1 MFDADDEFE
10 KLNQRVKH
18 EEEKYLNAEV
28 TVENYKFPHIY
39 LTDEEIEEFNRESD
53 KNGLDIKVVPLS
65 TYMNLNSPDKT
76 FNVDEDDEID
86 IEEKEKNIEKFMNF
100 LGKNYIKREEK
111 NEEKNENKFIGKKRN
126 KILEDESEQEESN
139 ISSFKSK
146 SYVRSRKI
154 IKNNGNKE
162 EDEKSQKSNLSEFNK
177 KDIDIEEEKEEEKS
191 NDKKHN
197 EKNGNKNKKKI
208 IKKKKNNKKSN
219 EIAENFDNYF
229 RKIRETRQKQIDDE
243 NRRDALIRE
252 IMEKSQNLTQEE
264 LREVAK
270 INRVSL
276 IDDNTLSEHDLTQK
290 FTNQLD
296 RILVDININS
306 NVLKLNGGGKENIKK
321 MKDRMEREKK
331 AREEQILNKRLK
343 EQKKQEMDNKI
354 KGNIKVNENKKESD
368 LSDNNSESDDDIL
381 LQRCRAR

>member
-162 EDEKSQKSNLSEFNK
+162 EDEKSEKSNLSEFNK

-219 EIAENFDNYF
+219 EIAEKFDNYF

-243 NRRDALIRE
+243 NRRGALIRE
-252 IMEKSQNLTQEE
+252 IMEKSQNLTQEG

-343 EQKKQEMDNKI
+343 EQKKHEMENKI
-354 KGNIKVNENKKESD
+354 KENNKVNENKKESD
-368 LSDNNSESDDDIL
+368 LSDNNSESDDDSI
-381 LQRCRAR
+381 

>member
-126 KILEDESEQEESN
+126 KILDDESEQEESN

-162 EDEKSQKSNLSEFNK
+162 EDEKSEKSNLSEFNK

-191 NDKKHN
+191 NNKKHN

-219 EIAENFDNYF
+219 EIAEKFDNYF

-243 NRRDALIRE
+243 NRRGALIRE
-252 IMEKSQNLTQEE
+252 IMEKSQNLTQEG

-343 EQKKQEMDNKI
+343 EQKKQKMENKI
-354 KGNIKVNENKKESD
+354 KENNKVNENKKESD
-368 LSDNNSESDDDIL
+368 LSDNNSESDDDSI
-381 LQRCRAR
+381 

>member
-146 SYVRSRKI
+146 SYVRSRKT

-162 EDEKSQKSNLSEFNK
+162 EDEKSEKSNLSEFNK

-243 NRRDALIRE
+243 NRRGALIRE
-252 IMEKSQNLTQEE
+252 IMEKSQNLTQEG

-276 IDDNTLSEHDLTQK
+276 IDDNTLSEHDLTLK
-290 FTNQLD
+290 LTNQLD

-343 EQKKQEMDNKI
+343 EQKKQKMENKI
-354 KGNIKVNENKKESD
+354 KENNKVNENKKEND
-368 LSDNNSESDDDIL
+368 LSDNNSESDDDSI
-381 LQRCRAR
+381 

>member
-100 LGKNYIKREEK
+100 LGKNYIKRNDK

-126 KILEDESEQEESN
+126 KILDDESEQEESN

-162 EDEKSQKSNLSEFNK
+162 EDEKSEKSNLSEFNK

-252 IMEKSQNLTQEE
+252 IMEKSQNLTQEG

-276 IDDNTLSEHDLTQK
+276 IDDNTLSEHDLTLK
-290 FTNQLD
+290 LTNQLD

-331 AREEQILNKRLK
+331 AREDQILNKRLK
-343 EQKKQEMDNKI
+343 EQKKQEMENKI
-354 KGNIKVNENKKESD
+354 KENNKVNENKKESD
-368 LSDNNSESDDDIL
+368 LSDNNSESDDDSI
-381 LQRCRAR
+381 

>member
-162 EDEKSQKSNLSEFNK
+162 EDEKSEKSNLSEFNK

-252 IMEKSQNLTQEE
+252 IMEKSQNLTQEG

-343 EQKKQEMDNKI
+343 EQKKHEMENKI
-354 KGNIKVNENKKESD
+354 KENNKVNENKKESD
-368 LSDNNSESDDDIL
+368 LSDNNSESDDDSI
-381 LQRCRAR
+381 

>member
-100 LGKNYIKREEK
+100 LGKNYIKRDEK

-162 EDEKSQKSNLSEFNK
+162 EDEKSEKSNLSEFNK

-252 IMEKSQNLTQEE
+252 IMEKSQNLTQEG

-276 IDDNTLSEHDLTQK
+276 IDDNTLSEHDLTLK
-290 FTNQLD
+290 LTNQLD

-343 EQKKQEMDNKI
+343 EQKKHEMENKI
-354 KGNIKVNENKKESD
+354 KENNKVNENKKESD
-368 LSDNNSESDDDIL
+368 LSDNNSESDDDSI
-381 LQRCRAR
+381 

>member
-162 EDEKSQKSNLSEFNK
+162 EDEKSEKSNLSEFNK

-252 IMEKSQNLTQEE
+252 IMEKSQNLTQEG

-290 FTNQLD
+290 LTNQLD

-343 EQKKQEMDNKI
+343 EQKKHEMENKL
-354 KGNIKVNENKKESD
+354 KENNKVNENKKESD
-368 LSDNNSESDDDIL
+368 LSDNNSESDDDSI
-381 LQRCRAR
+381 

>member
-1 MFDADDEFE
+1 MFDADDEFK

-162 EDEKSQKSNLSEFNK
+162 EDEKSEKSNLSEFNK

-252 IMEKSQNLTQEE
+252 IMEKSQNLTQEG

-276 IDDNTLSEHDLTQK
+276 IDDNTLSEHDLTLK
-290 FTNQLD
+290 LTNQLD

-343 EQKKQEMDNKI
+343 EQKKQEMENKI
-354 KGNIKVNENKKESD
+354 KENNKVNENKKESD
-368 LSDNNSESDDDIL
+368 LSDNNSESDDDSI
-381 LQRCRAR
+381 

>member
-65 TYMNLNSPDKT
+65 AYMNLNSPDKT

-100 LGKNYIKREEK
+100 LGKNYIKRNDK

-126 KILEDESEQEESN
+126 KILDDESEQEESN

-162 EDEKSQKSNLSEFNK
+162 EDEKSEKSNLSEFNK

-191 NDKKHN
+191 NNKKHN

-219 EIAENFDNYF
+219 EIAEKFDNYF

-243 NRRDALIRE
+243 NRRGALIRE
-252 IMEKSQNLTQEE
+252 IMEKSQNLTQEG

-276 IDDNTLSEHDLTQK
+276 IDDNTLSEHDLTLK
-290 FTNQLD
+290 LTNQLD

-331 AREEQILNKRLK
+331 AREDQILNKRLK
-343 EQKKQEMDNKI
+343 EQKKQEMENKI
-354 KGNIKVNENKKESD
+354 KENNKVNENKKESD
-368 LSDNNSESDDDIL
+368 LSDNNSESDDDSI
-381 LQRCRAR
+381 

>member
-126 KILEDESEQEESN
+126 KILDDESEQEESN

-162 EDEKSQKSNLSEFNK
+162 EDEKSEKSNLSEFNK

-252 IMEKSQNLTQEE
+252 IMEKSQNLTQEG

-276 IDDNTLSEHDLTQK
+276 IDDNTLSEHDLTLK
-290 FTNQLD
+290 LTNQLD

-343 EQKKQEMDNKI
+343 EQKKQKMENKI
-354 KGNIKVNENKKESD
+354 KENNKVNENKKESD
-368 LSDNNSESDDDIL
+368 LSDNNSESDDDSI
-381 LQRCRAR
+381 

>member
-1 MFDADDEFE
+1 MFNADDEFE

-76 FNVDEDDEID
+76 FNFDEDDEID

-100 LGKNYIKREEK
+100 LGKNYIKRNDK

-126 KILEDESEQEESN
+126 KILDDESEQEESN

-146 SYVRSRKI
+146 SYMRSRKI
-154 IKNNGNKE
+154 IKNKENKE
-162 EDEKSQKSNLSEFNK
+162 EDDKSEKSNLSEFNK

-219 EIAENFDNYF
+219 EIAEKFDNYF

-252 IMEKSQNLTQEE
+252 IMEKSQNLTQEG

-276 IDDNTLSEHDLTQK
+276 IDDNTLSEHDLTLK
-290 FTNQLD
+290 LTNQLD

-343 EQKKQEMDNKI
+343 EQKKHEMENKI
-354 KGNIKVNENKKESD
+354 KENNKVNKNKKESD
-368 LSDNNSESDDDIL
+368 LSDNNSESDDDSI
-381 LQRCRAR
+381 

>member
-162 EDEKSQKSNLSEFNK
+162 EDEKSEKSNLSEFNK

-219 EIAENFDNYF
+219 EIAEKFDNYF

-243 NRRDALIRE
+243 NRRGALIRE
-252 IMEKSQNLTQEE
+252 IMEKSQNLTQEG

-276 IDDNTLSEHDLTQK
+276 IDDNTLSEHDLTLK
-290 FTNQLD
+290 LTNQLD

-331 AREEQILNKRLK
+331 AREDQILNKRLK
-343 EQKKQEMDNKI
+343 EQKKHEMENKI
-354 KGNIKVNENKKESD
+354 KENNKVNENKKESD
-368 LSDNNSESDDDIL
+368 LSDNNSESDDDSI
-381 LQRCRAR
+381 

>member
-100 LGKNYIKREEK
+100 LGKNYIKRNDK

-126 KILEDESEQEESN
+126 KILDDESEQEESN

-162 EDEKSQKSNLSEFNK
+162 EDEKSEKSNLSEFNK

-252 IMEKSQNLTQEE
+252 IMEKSQNLTQEG

-270 INRVSL
+270 IKHVSL
-276 IDDNTLSEHDLTQK
+276 IDDNTLSEHDLTLK
-290 FTNQLD
+290 LTNQLD

-331 AREEQILNKRLK
+331 AREDQILNKRLK
-343 EQKKQEMDNKI
+343 EQKKQEMENKI
-354 KGNIKVNENKKESD
+354 KENNKVNENKKESD
-368 LSDNNSESDDDIL
+368 LSDNNSESDDDSI
-381 LQRCRAR
+381 

>member
-162 EDEKSQKSNLSEFNK
+162 EDEKSEKSNLSEFNK

-252 IMEKSQNLTQEE
+252 IMEKSQNLTQEG

-331 AREEQILNKRLK
+331 AREDQILNKRLK
-343 EQKKQEMDNKI
+343 EQKKQEMENKI
-354 KGNIKVNENKKESD
+354 KENNKVNENKKESD
-368 LSDNNSESDDDIL
+368 LSDNNSESDDDSI
-381 LQRCRAR
+381 

>member
-39 LTDEEIEEFNRESD
+39 LTEEEIEEFNRESD

-162 EDEKSQKSNLSEFNK
+162 EDEKSEKSNLSEFNK

-191 NDKKHN
+191 NDNNNN

-252 IMEKSQNLTQEE
+252 IMEKSQNLTQEG

-343 EQKKQEMDNKI
+343 EQKKHEMENKI
-354 KGNIKVNENKKESD
+354 KENNKVNENKKESD
-368 LSDNNSESDDDIL
+368 LSDNNSESDDDSI
-381 LQRCRAR
+381 